1 MLWLCPRVSVYVH
14 PRTAA
19 RRAGITVVPGPG
31 WPQAVCARYL
41 ASLHTDTLSTWG
53 LWGSSCRGVH
63 WFEARSHCA
72 LQLSDTFKMLK
83 WTGTDRLIEDERAA
97 WALDSSLAAANAQW
111 TPSVGMTPKAVPTP
125 FPQLQTKY
133 LSLFSFT
140 SLEKNFI
147 IMQTLLSGVVCALDQ
162 IEASESWTIGN
173 GKEWAIT

>member
-14 PRTAA
+14 PRTAE

-31 WPQAVCARYL
+31 WPQDVCARYL

-63 WFEARSHCA
+63 WFEARSVP
-72 LQLSDTFKMLK
+72 LSDTFKMLK